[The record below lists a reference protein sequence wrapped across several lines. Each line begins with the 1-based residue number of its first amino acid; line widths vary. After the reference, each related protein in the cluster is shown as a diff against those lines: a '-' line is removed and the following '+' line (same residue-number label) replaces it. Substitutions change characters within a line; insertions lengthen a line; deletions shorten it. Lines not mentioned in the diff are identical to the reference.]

1 MLYYSE
7 IKHLQK
13 LHLISFNVPWPADYG
28 GAIDVYYKLKAL
40 HALGVEVILHCFF
53 HDRPNAPELE
63 ALCEAV
69 HYYPRRSN
77 LASFSWRYPMM
88 MNTRKSSLLL
98 KRLLEDDYPI
108 LFEGMHTCS
117 YLPHPALRGRQK
129 LVRMHNLEWD
139 YYYAL
144 SRTAPWPKSVRL
156 RWEAAGLKAFEGQLN
171 HADALL
177 AISKQDAAYLKS
189 HFPKVVTIPPFHGH
203 DAVISPTGM
212 GEGIL
217 YHANLSVAENEEA
230 VKWILGLGLSYPLT
244 IAGKA
249 PTARIRR
256 WCSGGA
262 NVILIADPDSE
273 AMQRLV
279 AGAHIHLM
287 PTFQATGAKLKLL
300 SALFTGRHVAAT
312 PDMVAGTG
320 LRSLCAVAESEGEM
334 KAEIERMMKEPFTE
348 TQRAERQQVLT
359 ENFSDRKNLEAILS
373 LLRH

>member
-1 MLYYSE
+1 
-7 IKHLQK
+7 
-13 LHLISFNVPWPADYG
+13 
-28 GAIDVYYKLKAL
+28 
-40 HALGVEVILHCFF
+40 LGIEVVLHCFY

-63 ALCEAV
+63 AFCEAV
-69 HYYPRRSN
+69 HYYPRRN
-77 LASFSWRYPMM
+77 GLASFSWRYPMM
-88 MNTRKSSLLL
+88 MNTRKSTLLL
-98 KRLLEDDYPI
+98 KRLLEDEYPI

-117 YLPHPALRGRQK
+117 YLPHPGLQGRQK

-156 RWEAAGLKAFEGQLN
+156 RWEAAGLKAFEDQLH
-171 HADALL
+171 HADTLL

-189 HFPKVVTIPPFHGH
+189 QFPKVAMVPPFHGH
-203 DAVISPTGM
+203 EAVTSPTGM

-230 VKWILGLGLSYPLT
+230 VKWILGLGLSHHLT

-256 WCSGGA
+256 WCSVKS
-262 NVILIADPDSE
+262 NVTLIADPDSE

-300 SALFTGRHVAAT
+300 NALFTGRHVAAT

-320 LRSLCAVAESEGEM
+320 LGSLCAVAESEGEM
-334 KAEIERMMKEPFTE
+334 RTVVERLMNEPFTE
-348 TQRAERQQVLT
+348 AKRADRQKVLA
-359 ENFSDRKNLEAILS
+359 ENYSDRKNAEAILE
-373 LLRH
+373 LL